1 MKKEDYARILNS
13 SKNMI
18 TATVCQIAVAVLGIV
33 ERSVFINNLS
43 EEYLGL
49 SILFSSLLAVLSIS
63 ELGLGSAMAFCLYSP
78 LAGREEGKIRA
89 LLRFMATAYRWI
101 GLLIL
106 VLGFALIPFLPL
118 VSKTTIP
125 MGDVRLYYLIYLL
138 GVAIGYFFS
147 YSAVLVEADQKQY
160 INTIV
165 INTIQILQS
174 LIQMYVLIK
183 TQNFLIYTIV
193 FACGNILRYVIIQVV
208 THRIYPFIRRIDRTA
223 DRLDSGTKQ
232 LIGKNIKA
240 LVIHKIGGTVIG
252 SSDSIMISTLLGMG
266 ILGMYSNY
274 QLLLVGISSG
284 VAIIYSS
291 MNASIGNICA
301 LEKPE
306 ISYDWFMRINTYYS
320 LLIGALCTVL
330 AVCLN
335 PLMSVLFPSAKQFP
349 QLTVI
354 LLACSNYF
362 TYMRK
367 IVTTFEDAYGLFWYD
382 RYKSIVEIV
391 INIVG
396 SIVLSYWFGLDGIII
411 GTILSTLLVCAW
423 VEPVVVFRYGFRRSL
438 ARYVFNYIRSF
449 AVFLIATVLGSLVCS
464 SVDGEGLF
472 SLVVKIVLCL
482 FVYCILTVV
491 FAPKTVYNMLH
502 KRRMDIV

>member
-49 SILFSSLLAVLSIS
+49 SSLFSSLLAVLSIS

-78 LAGREEGKIRA
+78 LASREEGKIRA
-89 LLRFMATAYRWI
+89 LLRFMSTAYRWI

-106 VLGFALIPFLPL
+106 ILGFVLLPFLSL
-118 VSKTTIP
+118 ISKTTIP
-125 MGDVRLYYLIYLL
+125 MSDVRLYYLVYLF
-138 GVAIGYFFS
+138 GVAFGYFFS

-160 INTIV
+160 INTII
-165 INTIQILQS
+165 INTVQILQS
-174 LIQMYVLIK
+174 LVQMFILIQ
-183 TQNFLIYTIV
+183 TQNFLAYTTV

-208 THRIYPFIRRIDRTA
+208 THRIYPFIRRSSGSS
-223 DRLDSGTKQ
+223 DRLDAETKQ
-232 LIGKNIKA
+232 MIGKNIKA

-252 SSDSIMISTLLGMG
+252 SSDSIMISMLLGMG
-266 ILGMYSNY
+266 ILGIYSNY

-301 LEKPE
+301 LEKSE
-306 ISYDWFMRINTYYS
+306 TSYGWFMRINTYYS

-335 PLMSVLFPSAKQFP
+335 PLMSILFPSAKQLP
-349 QLTVI
+349 QITVI
-354 LLACSNYF
+354 LLTASNYF

-382 RYKSIVEIV
+382 RYKSIVEII
-391 INIVG
+391 INIVS
-396 SIVLSYWFGLDGIII
+396 SIALSYWLGLDGIII

-423 VEPVVVFRYGFRRSL
+423 VEPVVVFKYGFQRSPGRYIFNYVRSL
-438 ARYVFNYIRSF
+438 L
-449 AVFLIATVLGSLVCS
+449 VFLIATFAGSFVCS
-464 SVDGEGLF
+464 LMDEKGLF
-472 SLVVKIVLCL
+472 ALIIKIVLCL
-482 FVYCILTVV
+482 LVYCVCAV
-491 FAPKTVYNMLH
+491 AFAPKTIYSMLH
-502 KRRMDIV
+502 KSRMGTE